1 MRHWQGR
8 RCCFLAYCRGRSHR
22 GAASVAAAVSCPRPL
37 LSMGQLGADAA
48 DRSRADGWQAVVA
61 PSTPTGLW
69 HALMG
74 GAQHGFFCPAA
85 AVAVAFT
92 ATESAAAASAA
103 AAMAAATT
111 AAAVA
116 PTAATVGWST
126 DVAATCFLRPRPFY
140 YFFAVS
146 ALLSYPPPRPV
157 AMGLV
162 QALSGCVHP
171 PLRGVRPCFIV
182 AVVRR
187 GAPAGRPASVDA
199 AQFPP
204 AAATWTRRREV
215 VAASLA
221 TLPPR
226 EAGAAACVLPSW
238 GPPGA
243 RSSLEAGGGCVPRP

>member
-126 DVAATCFLRPRPFY
+126 DVAATCCLRPRPFY
-140 YFFAVS
+140 FFFCSHCAAVMS
-146 ALLSYPPPRPV
+146 PAPPCGNGTRT
-157 AMGLV
+157 
-162 QALSGCVHP
+162 
-171 PLRGVRPCFIV
+171 
-182 AVVRR
+182 
-187 GAPAGRPASVDA
+187 GAERVCA
-199 AQFPP
+199 P
-204 AAATWTRRREV
+204 AAARGATLLYRSRCATRRTRRAAGV
-215 VAASLA
+215 CRCGAIPSRRGYLDPAPRGGSCVAGDA
-221 TLPPR
+221 T
-226 EAGAAACVLPSW
+226 AA
-238 GPPGA
+238 
-243 RSSLEAGGGCVPRP
+243 

>member
-92 ATESAAAASAA
+92 ATESAAAA

-140 YFFAVS
+140 YFFAVI
-146 ALLSYPPPRPV
+146 ALLSCPPPRPV

-171 PLRGVRPCFIV
+171 PLRGVRPLLYRSRCATRRTRRAAGVCRCGAIPS
-182 AVVRR
+182 RR
-187 GAPAGRPASVDA
+187 GYLDPAPRGGSCVAGDA
-199 AQFPP
+199 T
-204 AAATWTRRREV
+204 AA
-215 VAASLA
+215 
-221 TLPPR
+221 
-226 EAGAAACVLPSW
+226 
-238 GPPGA
+238 
-243 RSSLEAGGGCVPRP
+243 